1 MNVKSYSKTKN
12 NSSNGYSGSSS
23 GSVTKSTIAES
34 ATKLATTH
42 TFWGNAFN
50 GTQDVEGDLK
60 IKDSSKLIVNGES
73 TLNTL
78 VTNST
83 ADIKGT
89 LTAENGI
96 TDEGNLVVNGT
107 TTLKEVTV
115 DGSMN
120 VNGKTYLQGTEING
134 AATISGNLSVTGAS
148 TLNGTVNCLG
158 TLQSNNIDTKE
169 LSVTGKSIF
178 NGQTTINNNLAVT
191 GKTTMKDLEVTGE
204 AHFYNMIIDEV
215 KSVGGTIV
223 ISCAN
228 GEVHKVGKKLKY
240 DTQGGY
246 ERLYLT
252 YHYQDRTEI
261 PNADSSTECYYIG
274 LNRGSLLTDLD
285 GWKTIFNN
293 IFTKC
298 SGTIG
303 NDGNVTFTN
312 GVVTTESLNSG
323 KDTILIGLASGEQMI
338 LDNYSTLK
346 EGIEYAASIKTK
358 VVSYV
363 NSSLKGHLINIKEFV
378 NTKALNYVTTTRC
391 LWKRGTSNQFLRGD
405 QVLCHKF
412 SIEGTT
418 KHYWTPVINR
428 GSEKIDDTI
437 YEFVDLLDGFSLSGT
452 VYNTINGYTVNC
464 EVGDN
469 LVQLGYA
476 TSGTTYRSNAIIISS
491 YAENVI
497 DVNMTQDEALQPP
510 YLVQYTNINDYTLS
524 GHSTNYF
531 SRNKNKIKGDLSVTN
546 GKTVEELIE
555 EAKSLEKTYVYT
567 AFCNNPSTGEGFT
580 ISPKSDIQYSYMSVI
595 TSISTTQPSDFASYT
610 NWFHIS
616 GTETDITQYRLIP
629 IETVAVVSTSDKMAA
644 NLTYQIL
651 EIKGTSSTAIT
662 SIDGHTLSV
671 RAKVLNDYDYTYLTA
686 DSGYFSGT
694 ITKDDFSKGNLG
706 QSISVELIIDNNL
719 IATDSIT
726 ITIDKGAY
734 MEVTDKIKGLVTD
747 IEGNRALIQANA
759 DSIRQ
764 EVSDR
769 EGAISKI
776 ETKVGEISTT
786 VSDNYNTLNSKIDQT
801 KDSINLE
808 VNDLRDGISKTG
820 INIKQG
826 TITINTNNFYLKNQ
840 NGEKVLDA
848 DSEGN
853 LEIKGVIK
861 PLNLQMATKTFSIYA
876 TDDENMKTEDIKLVY
891 LQNTESNS
899 IYKITIE
906 SSSTINFEQYKHNV
920 CTLTSNKAYNAKLT
934 IDGVEKLNSALEADR
949 VSDTAQTTN
958 CETQHPQASDY
969 YSISG
974 TKFVFEGTLDDSKA
988 KTYGLAYFYATFT
1001 DDNYRYHCIL
1011 NLNNQGIASFTKTKT
1026 PIYGGDSTSCD
1037 SVTSNIDMTN
1047 LKVGYKSFAQVSG
1060 NSRVFGEIDNE
1071 FYANNSQE
1079 YYYYELGDYC
1089 SGIYDCTKRIN
1100 GVEFGSYDATGK
1112 WITTVNDSKEIAVIY
1127 VLPSPSSYI
1136 YNEKYRGL
1144 EITFI
1149 CSNYTKAYL
1158 AVDGYTSNSVLYAYS
1173 NGDWVTPK
1181 NLSNYNKKLSNLYK
1195 LQPGFNRVLCSYN
1208 ATWYIENS

>member
-23 GSVTKSTIAES
+23 GSVTKSTVAES

-42 TFWGNAFN
+42 TFWGNEFN

-83 ADIKGT
+83 ADVKGT

-96 TDEGNLVVNGT
+96 TDKGDLVVNGT

-115 DGSMN
+115 DGSIN
-120 VNGKTYLQGTEING
+120 VNGKTYLQGTEITG
-134 AATISGNLSVTGAS
+134 AATISGGLSVTGAS
-148 TLNGTVNCLG
+148 TLKGTVNCLG
-158 TLQSNNIDTKE
+158 TLQSNNIDTRE

-191 GKTTMKDLEVTGE
+191 GKTIMKDLEVTGE

-228 GEVHKVGKKLKY
+228 AEVQKVGKKLKY

-252 YHYQDRTEI
+252 YHYQDGTEI
-261 PNADSSTECYYIG
+261 PNARSSTECYYIG
-274 LNRGSLLTDLD
+274 LNRGSLLTDID

-298 SGTIG
+298 SGTID

-312 GVVTTESLNSG
+312 GVSTTESLNSG
-323 KDTILIGLASGEQMI
+323 KDTILIGLASSEQMI

-346 EGIEYAASIKTK
+346 EGIEYAASVKTK

-363 NSSLKGHLINIKEFV
+363 NSSLKNTLINIKEFLD
-378 NTKALNYVTTTRC
+378 TKTLNYVTTTRC
-391 LWKRGTSNQFLRGD
+391 LWKKGTSNQFIRGD

-412 SIEGTT
+412 SVNDTS
-418 KHYWTPVINR
+418 KHYWTPVINT
-428 GSEKIDDTI
+428 GTEEIDGTI
-437 YEFVDLLDGFSLSGT
+437 YEFIDLLDGFSLNGT
-452 VYNTINGYTVNC
+452 VYKAINGYMVNC
-464 EVGDN
+464 EEGDN

-476 TSGTTYRSNAIIISS
+476 ASGTTYRSNAIIISS
-491 YAENVI
+491 YAEYII
-497 DVNMTQDEALQPP
+497 DEKMPLDEALQPP
-510 YLVQYTNINDYTLS
+510 YFAQYTGINDYALV
-524 GHSTNYF
+524 GHAFNYF
-531 SRNKNKIKGDLSVTN
+531 SRNKD
-546 GKTVEELIE
+546 
-555 EAKSLEKTYVYT
+555 
-567 AFCNNPSTGEGFT
+567 
-580 ISPKSDIQYSYMSVI
+580 
-595 TSISTTQPSDFASYT
+595 SIS
-610 NWFHIS
+610 I
-616 GTETDITQYRLIP
+616 
-629 IETVAVVSTSDKMAA
+629 AV
-644 NLTYQIL
+644 
-651 EIKGTSSTAIT
+651 
-662 SIDGHTLSV
+662 
-671 RAKVLNDYDYTYLTA
+671 
-686 DSGYFSGT
+686 
-694 ITKDDFSKGNLG
+694 
-706 QSISVELIIDNNL
+706 
-719 IATDSIT
+719 
-726 ITIDKGAY
+726 
-734 MEVTDKIKGLVTD
+734 KGLRGD
-747 IEGNRALIQANA
+747 I
-759 DSIRQ
+759 
-764 EVSDR
+764 
-769 EGAISKI
+769 K
-776 ETKVGEISTT
+776 
-786 VSDNYNTLNSKIDQT
+786 
-801 KDSINLE
+801 
-808 VNDLRDGISKTG
+808 KTG
-820 INIKQG
+820 IDLQEG

-876 TDDENMKTEDIKLVY
+876 TADKNMKTEDIKLVY

-906 SSSTINFEQYKHNV
+906 SSSTINFEQYRHNV
-920 CTLTSNKAYNAKLT
+920 CTLTSDKAYNAKLT

-958 CETQHPQASDY
+958 CETQHPQESGY
-969 YSISG
+969 CSISG
-974 TKFVFEGTLDDSKA
+974 TKFVFEGTIDDSKG

-1011 NLNNQGIASFTKTKT
+1011 NINNQGIASFTKTKT
-1026 PIYGGDSTSCD
+1026 PIYGGDSTSWD

-1060 NSRVFGEIDNE
+1060 NYRVFGEIDNE

-1079 YYYYELGDYC
+1079 YYYYELGNYC
-1089 SGIYDCTKRIN
+1089 SGIYDCTKRVN

-1112 WITTVNDSKEIAVIY
+1112 WTTTVNDSKEIAVIY

-1149 CSNYTKAYL
+1149 CSNYTNAYL
-1158 AVDGYTSNSVLYAYS
+1158 AVDGSSSNSVLYVYS
-1173 NGDWVTPK
+1173 NGDWLKPK
-1181 NLSNYNKKLSNLYK
+1181 ALSNYNKNLSNLYK

-1208 ATWYIENS
+1208 AVWYVENI